1 VAHKVAPALA
11 VGCPFI
17 LKPASAT
24 PVGALLLGEI
34 LAETDLPR
42 GSWSI
47 LPCSRDGADLFT
59 EHPDLALLSF
69 TGSPEV
75 GWALKARAGKKK
87 VVLELG
93 GNAAVIVDEDADL
106 EDAVERI
113 LVGAFYQSGQSCI
126 GVQRILV
133 HERVNEAFKRLL
145 VERTRQLVVGDP
157 RREETFVGPLISER
171 DAQRL
176 QEWIAEAEAAGGRV
190 LTGGGRT
197 GACLEPTLLEAV
209 PRELR
214 ICTQE
219 AFGPVA
225 VLSTFASFDEALAE
239 VNDSAFGLQA
249 GVFTRDLYRAQR
261 AWDELEVGG
270 VVVGDVPSWRVD
282 TMPYGGVKDSG
293 LGREGVRYAMEDMT
307 EPRLLVVRTP
317 PGE

>member
-1 VAHKVAPALA
+1 
-11 VGCPFI
+11 
-17 LKPASAT
+17 
-24 PVGALLLGEI
+24 
-34 LAETDLPR
+34 
-42 GSWSI
+42 
-47 LPCSRDGADLFT
+47 
-59 EHPDLALLSF
+59 
-69 TGSPEV
+69 
-75 GWALKARAGKKK
+75 
-87 VVLELG
+87 
-93 GNAAVIVDEDADL
+93 
-106 EDAVERI
+106 
-113 LVGAFYQSGQSCI
+113 
-126 GVQRILV
+126 
-133 HERVNEAFKRLL
+133 VNEAFKRLL